1 MTKKKGRLTNEE
13 RERLQEH
20 AKYIFLAENV
30 TAKDLA
36 VRVGVDEKTMG
47 KWIEELGWKKFKR
60 NLILTRD
67 EQLAILYDELV
78 EINQHILSQPE
89 GQRFA
94 DSKLANTRRYLVK
107 DIKELETDA
116 QLPEIIS
123 SLTQLLNYVRR
134 NSSIDDTKFVAGFV
148 DGFIKS
154 KLK

>member
-1 MTKKKGRLTNEE
+1 MNKKKGRLTTEE

-36 VRVGVDEKTMG
+36 VRVGVDEKTIG

-67 EQLAILYDELV
+67 EQLALLYDELS
-78 EINQHILSQPE
+78 EINNFIITQPE
-89 GQRFA
+89 GKRFA

-123 SLTQLLNYVRR
+123 ALTQFLNFVRR
-134 NSSIDDTKFVAGFV
+134 NGIDDTKLIAGYV